1 MPEDDALLPEA
12 AEALSAAF
20 GADAAGAEV
29 PAAGQT
35 LDDVRRF
42 VAAHVARLLDHNP
55 ALLMHV
61 LYRVDVPEAEVRR
74 AFAEAPPAALADRLA
89 ELLVARQLDKLATR
103 RRYRDAP

>member
-1 MPEDDALLPEA
+1 MPEDAALLPEA
-12 AEALSAAF
+12 AEALSAVL
-20 GADAAGAEV
+20 GAEV
-29 PAAGQT
+29 PAAGRT

-42 VAAHVARLLDHNP
+42 VAAHVARLLDRNP

-61 LYRVDVPEAEVRR
+61 LYRVDVPEAEVQR

-89 ELLVARQLDKLATR
+89 ELLVARQLEKLATR